1 MGSLTCGILP
11 AFEYAAASAWL
22 LGSEAVTD
30 INQEKASYEDQLG
43 DALETLLEQGASELQ
58 QLADGLNRLGIAMP
72 QSASDAATT
81 WTAHALAAEL
91 HRLGQ

>member
-1 MGSLTCGILP
+1 
-11 AFEYAAASAWL
+11 
-22 LGSEAVTD
+22 VTN

-43 DALETLLEQGASELQ
+43 DALETLLEEGASELQ

-72 QSASDAATT
+72 NTASHAATT
-81 WTAHALAAEL
+81 WTANALAAEL

>member
-1 MGSLTCGILP
+1 MTN
-11 AFEYAAASAWL
+11 
-22 LGSEAVTD
+22 

-43 DALETLLEQGASELQ
+43 DALETLLEEGASELQ

-72 QSASDAATT
+72 NTASHAATT
-81 WTAHALAAEL
+81 WTANALAAEL